1 MGGFITQME
10 IEKSISRE
18 PRFWCCGVRLGLRWY
33 FGGIGL
39 LGLVLLIIIVAGTMS
54 LKSDTANET
63 TKPHVGMI
71 VAQGL
76 LLLFAGVL
84 GLTTVVDADLKYLK
98 IKTDKLKLRRVIIA
112 YTVLHSLFLLVI
124 LISVGMTPGS
134 VDKQMT
140 DYKQANP
147 SVTEDQMSGLYTTAA
162 RTQALAGVASI
173 LITLSVSG
181 LIGSRLYAM
190 YKWLEVEEKL
200 NAKISK

>member
-1 MGGFITQME
+1 
-10 IEKSISRE
+10 
-18 PRFWCCGVRLGLRWY
+18 
-33 FGGIGL
+33 
-39 LGLVLLIIIVAGTMS
+39 
-54 LKSDTANET
+54 
-63 TKPHVGMI
+63 MI